1 MTATGVT
8 RSAPVAAERRIVV
21 PAMGSQAELVV
32 VDLPPREAE
41 ALLRG
46 AAALLAELERQW
58 TRFHSD
64 SELQRLNHANGRFVA
79 VSEHTLTLLES
90 MVLAHTATGGAFDP
104 SMLAAQLRLGDPARS
119 PEGEPTRLSPVATL
133 HGRPAGIVID
143 RAAGAARLPAGTMLD
158 AGGIGKGLAADIVS
172 EWLVHRG
179 AAGALVSVGG
189 DLRVRGRG
197 SGADE
202 AWCVGVGDVQHIHL
216 DVTSLV
222 LSAGGVATS
231 SASVRRWTDAAGI
244 ERHHLLDPRT
254 AAPTRVGGDI
264 PVQVTVVAG
273 SAMWAEALTKV
284 VMIDGIAAGLDVLQQ
299 RGIGARAVAAGGEVV
314 HNRCWDDFQ
323 VVDGAVVDE
332 GTAGCIHS

>member
-1 MTATGVT
+1 MSTTTT
-8 RSAPVAAERRIVV
+8 RSAPVAAERRTAV

-32 VDLPPREAE
+32 VDLPPRDAD

-46 AAALLAELERQW
+46 AAALLTELERLW
-58 TRFHSD
+58 TRFSDD
-64 SELQRLNHANGRFVA
+64 SELQALNHAGGRFVA
-79 VSEHTLTLLES
+79 VSEHTLALLES

-119 PEGEPTRLSPVATL
+119 PENVPTRLPTVASV
-133 HGRPAGIVID
+133 HGHVAGIVID
-143 RAAGAARLPAGTMLD
+143 RAAGAARLPVGTVLD

-172 EWLVHRG
+172 EWLIHQG

-197 SGADE
+197 PGSDA
-202 AWCVGVGDVQHIHL
+202 AWCIGVGDVHDIHH

-231 SASVRRWTDAAGI
+231 SVSVRRWTDVTNI

-254 AAPTRVGGDI
+254 AAPTRVGGDT
-264 PVQVTVVAG
+264 PAQVTVVAG
-273 SAMWAEALTKV
+273 SGMWAEALTKL
-284 VMIDGIAAGLDVLQQ
+284 VMVDGIAAGLQVLQQ
-299 RGIGARAVAAGGEVV
+299 RGIGARAVAAGGEIF

-323 VVDGAVVDE
+323 VVPGVGIDE
-332 GTAGCIHS
+332 GTGQ

>member
-1 MTATGVT
+1 MSTTTTG
-8 RSAPVAAERRIVV
+8 SAPVAAERRTVV

-32 VDLPPREAE
+32 VDVPPRGAD

-46 AAALLAELERQW
+46 AVALLAELERLW
-58 TRFHSD
+58 TRFHID

-119 PEGEPTRLSPVATL
+119 PEGEPTRLPAVATT
-133 HGRPAGIVID
+133 HGRLAGIVID
-143 RAAGAARLPAGTMLD
+143 RAAGAASLPAGTVLD

-172 EWLVHRG
+172 EWLMRQG

-189 DLRVRGRG
+189 DLRVRGLG
-197 SGADE
+197 PGADD
-202 AWCVGVGDVQHIHL
+202 AWCIGVGDVQHLDH

-231 SASVRRWTDAAGI
+231 SVSVRRWTDTMNV

-254 AAPTRVGGDI
+254 AAPTRVGGDL
-264 PVQVTVVAG
+264 PGQVTVVAG

-299 RGIGARAVAAGGEVV
+299 RGIGARAVAAGGEVF

-323 VVDGAVVDE
+323 VVPAALDDE
-332 GTAGCIHS
+332 GTGECIRN